1 MTALDQQAHERR
13 DEATLATDLR
23 LISGRLEDFASRVQN
38 GLEEADWTS
47 KRELIRALVKRVD
60 VAHDHVN
67 VVFRVDQHPADLD
80 PGKKSLLLRRGSTH
94 SPLRGTRF
102 RGKEC
107 L

>member
-1 MTALDQQAHERR
+1 LEEQAQQLR

-23 LISGRLEDFASRVQN
+23 LIIGRLEDFASRVQN

-47 KRELIRALVKRVD
+47 KRELIRALVKRVA

-80 PGKKSLLLRRGSTH
+80 PGKKSLQLRRGSNDA
-94 SPLRGTRF
+94 
-102 RGKEC
+102 C
-107 L
+107 LCRASIC